1 MSRISISFRV
11 YKNAGKTKQNL
22 RVCAKWSQ
30 EEWVSEYFQA
40 LYDLRLE
47 DKLKFNPIP

>member
-1 MSRISISFRV
+1 MATRR
-11 YKNAGKTKQNL
+11 TL
-22 RVCAKWSQ
+22 

-47 DKLKFNPIP
+47 DKLKFNPMP

>member
-1 MSRISISFRV
+1 MATRRS
-11 YKNAGKTKQNL
+11 L
-22 RVCAKWSQ
+22 
-30 EEWVSEYFQA
+30 EEYVSEYLQD